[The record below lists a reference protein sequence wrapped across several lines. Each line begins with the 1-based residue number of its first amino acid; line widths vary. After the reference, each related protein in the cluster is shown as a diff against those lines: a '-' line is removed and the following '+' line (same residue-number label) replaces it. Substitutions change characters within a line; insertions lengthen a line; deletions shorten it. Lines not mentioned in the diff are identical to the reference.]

1 MSPTKPRKKGGP
13 GNNPTPQ
20 PTAARRLQPLP
31 EQSPKAVEDDPES
44 KSRLE
49 SILASPSYRPAVED
63 PKFLRGPD
71 LRGPRLEIDYLKP
84 DLTFRQ
90 HGIEDTIV
98 VFGSSRIPEPAA
110 ARRKLAAVR
119 DNASRLHGD
128 ALSEAMAIAE
138 RVVSKSRFY
147 DIARDFGR
155 LVGGSDWSLAARRL
169 VVVTGGGPGLMEAA
183 NRGAFDTGAE
193 SVGLNISLPH
203 EQYPNPYLTPELA
216 FRLHYFAI
224 RKLHL
229 VLRSRALVVFPGG
242 YGTLD
247 ELFETLTLVQTRTI
261 KPIPIVLVGEE
272 FWRQLI
278 DFDFLVAEGVI
289 DREDTELFWF
299 AETAD
304 EIWDGIL
311 AWHKAA
317 GDPLLPD

>member
-1 MSPTKPRKKGGP
+1 MSSSKPRTEDGP
-13 GNNPTPQ
+13 GRDPYPRPT
-20 PTAARRLQPLP
+20 TAGRREPLP
-31 EQSPKAVEDDPES
+31 EQTPKSSEDDPGS
-44 KSRLE
+44 ASRLE

-63 PKFLRGPD
+63 PEFLRSAD

-110 ARRKLAAVR
+110 AMRKLEAVKA
-119 DNASRLHGD
+119 NADKRQGSGL
-128 ALSEAMAIAE
+128 AEEIAIAE
-138 RVVSKSRFY
+138 RIVSKSRFY
-147 DIARDFGR
+147 DVARNFGR
-155 LVGGSDWSLAARRL
+155 LVAGSDWSLADRRL

-203 EQYPNPYLTPELA
+203 EQYPNPYVTPELA

-261 KPIPIVLVGEE
+261 KPIPVVLVGEE
-272 FWRQLI
+272 YWRQVI
-278 DFDFLVAEGVI
+278 NFEFLVSEGVI
-289 DREDTELFWF
+289 EREDAELFWF

-304 EIWDGIL
+304 DIWNGIL
-311 AWHKAA
+311 AWYKAA